1 MGTVE
6 STKGGEHGSAEARK
20 ESYFVQIES
29 GASFL
34 YIAALDLVWGRPH
47 AVDIYA
53 NRSMQSH
60 HAAYQTTSTQTT
72 STKTTETQTIWKEVK
87 EVVIQGCE
95 SF

>member
-1 MGTVE
+1 M
-6 STKGGEHGSAEARK
+6 
-20 ESYFVQIES
+20 
-29 GASFL
+29 
-34 YIAALDLVWGRPH
+34 YIRALDCVWGPPS

-53 NRSMQSH
+53 NRFMQSH
-60 HAAYQTTSTQTT
+60 RAAYTSTTSTQTT

>member
-20 ESYFVQIES
+20 DSYTLQIES
-29 GASFL
+29 GADFL
-34 YIAALDLVWGRPH
+34 YIAALNLIWGRPS

-53 NRSMQSH
+53 NRCLQSH

-72 STKTTETQTIWKEVK
+72 STETTSTQTTV
-87 EVVIQGCE
+87 EVVMKGFGGLQ